1 MFIICV
7 FKDIRTET
15 TSCCENYYN
24 LQLGHIEK
32 SAEEMNSKS
41 NLLFHYIFFCLITF
55 NKFHLLILV
64 RTTQKAVAK
73 KSDDIA
79 NTVTE
84 KINSLKIHQEDLQS
98 KLEKSPKKRVRERKK
113 KVFLNMESHSETT
126 NDTNELLKKL
136 KELRMDGVKSKTVEQ
151 ASSSKNISTCL
162 SNVATSSRL
171 GDIKKQ
177 ELINNREE
185 IQRLNKSIQRK
196 ISQSIKPKL
205 AQIQEQ
211 LHSAKNVPT
220 IERIHRV
227 RSSSENPILD
237 IIVNEPLKDTQKR
250 KFVSE
255 SEQPISV
262 VSKPKST
269 YENIRKINSK
279 TTLSTGEEI
288 FRYSLDELYH
298 MQYLATMEKIP
309 LLQKYHIMS
318 SNVTSLD
325 SLLLKLLVATNEDE
339 KREIVLEAAAERKL
353 AKRTKNGGFVF
364 NCRKPVRYQQN
375 SSSVESRTPAQI
387 QLMNQFQTATQN
399 LNLSKTQT
407 ADIQVK
413 ERSLT
418 NDEIYK
424 QELIHLFNDVIKDG
438 VDKIKSTDEI
448 VEMLLASKQASI
460 IEGEVRVNNKNLQEC
475 YISQSKGKKD
485 VCISKLTSRKYAF
498 NGDVVKVLVKNSASK
513 SSESDL
519 KTALEDEL
527 ISMNDRSFGCV
538 LEILQKRHSRRVV
551 GCFAAFE
558 NFKKKRKHYT
568 FKSRDSKVPNIQVYS
583 TELSAKW
590 LEGTLKLEKMLFVAE
605 VTDWLNETPVGH
617 VVELIGEM
625 DMLKTENVAILS
637 QNNLDATP
645 FTQEIID
652 QLPKEPYT
660 IPAHEFTYRE
670 DLRKK
675 CIFSID
681 PETARDLDDAVSC
694 EVLPNGNLEV
704 GVHISDVS
712 FFIKEDSELDMLVKE
727 KATTIYLV
735 DNVYHM
741 IPVPLC
747 LLCSLL
753 PGSDKL
759 AYSIFWEMNEETAEV
774 LSTRFT
780 RSIVNSCAKLSY
792 DHAQMFIEN
801 PTNWTEKQEDF
812 PVIHNN
818 FTIDNIAHVTLK
830 LQKLAL
836 ILRNNRKEKGALK
849 IDQPKLA
856 FSFNKDSDAPTG
868 FFKYPMKDSN
878 RLIEEFM
885 LLSNISVAKFIFE
898 KFPLISL
905 LRNHNPPNSNGIQ
918 KLLQNFMKFG
928 VEMDMT
934 SSRTISESIE
944 KIVGSAPS
952 TGAMNAVINCLTSK
966 TMTRAK

>member
-1 MFIICV
+1 MLIICV
-7 FKDIRTET
+7 LANIGTKA

-24 LQLGHIEK
+24 LHLGHIEK
-32 SAEEMNSKS
+32 TAEEMSSKS
-41 NLLFHYIFFCLITF
+41 NLLFHYIASSPLI
-55 NKFHLLILV
+55 KFHLLILV
-64 RTTQKAVAK
+64 KSTQKAVAK

-84 KINSLKIHQEDLQS
+84 KINNSKINQEDLQS
-98 KLEKSPKKRVRERKK
+98 KVDKSPKKRVRERKK
-113 KVFLNMESHSETT
+113 KVLLNMDST
-126 NDTNELLKKL
+126 DDGNELVKKL
-136 KELRMDGVKSKTVEQ
+136 KEMKLATANKIEVPST
-151 ASSSKNISTCL
+151 SKNISCSPST
-162 SNVATSSRL
+162 VATSSRMTENL
-171 GDIKKQ
+171 KKQ

-205 AQIQEQ
+205 AQIHEQ
-211 LHSAKNVPT
+211 LLSAKNVPT
-220 IERIHRV
+220 IERIHRI
-227 RSSSENPILD
+227 RSSSEVDMIE
-237 IIVNEPLKDTQKR
+237 NEPLVDTQKR

-262 VSKPKST
+262 VNKPKST
-269 YENIRKINSK
+269 HDNIRKSISTPK
-279 TTLSTGEEI
+279 TTLPSGEEI
-288 FRYSLDELYH
+288 YRYSLDQLYH

-309 LLQKYHIMS
+309 ILQKYNIIS
-318 SNVTSLD
+318 SNVTTID
-325 SLLLKLLVATNEDE
+325 SLLLKLLVAKTDDE
-339 KREIVLEAAAERKL
+339 RREIVLDAAAERKL
-353 AKRTKNGGFVF
+353 AKRTKNGGFTF
-364 NCRKPVRYQQN
+364 NCKKPVRFQQTPLP
-375 SSSVESRTPAQI
+375 SQSEYRTPAQL
-387 QLMNQFQTATQN
+387 QLLNQFTTATQN
-399 LNLSKTQT
+399 LNLSKPY
-407 ADIQVK
+407 ADSQVK
-413 ERSLT
+413 ESPT
-418 NDEIYK
+418 TAASNDDVYK
-424 QELIHLFNDVIKDG
+424 QELIRLFDDVIKNSA
-438 VDKIKSTDEI
+438 DKLKSTDEFI
-448 VEMLLASKQASI
+448 EMLVESKLASV
-460 IEGEVRVNNKNLQEC
+460 IEGEVRVNNKNLQES

-485 VCISKLTSRKYAF
+485 ICIPKLILRKYAF
-498 NGDVVKVLVKNSASK
+498 NGDVVKVLVKNSVNE

-519 KTALEDEL
+519 KTTFENEM
-527 ISMNDRSFGCV
+527 ISMNDRSYGCV
-538 LEILQKRHSRRVV
+538 LEIVQKRHSRRVV
-551 GCFAAFE
+551 GSFTPFE
-558 NFKKKRKHYT
+558 NTKKKRKHYA
-568 FKSRDSKVPNIQVYS
+568 FRSRDSKVPNLQVYP

-590 LEGTLKLEKMLFVAE
+590 LDGSVKLDRMLFVAE
-605 VTDWLNETPVGH
+605 VTDWLLETPVGH
-617 VVELIGEM
+617 VVEMIGEM

-670 DLRKK
+670 DLRMK

-774 LSTRFT
+774 ISTRFT

-801 PTNWTEKQEDF
+801 PTDYTDKQEEF

-818 FTIDNIAHVTLK
+818 FTIDDIAKVTLK

-856 FSFNKDSDAPTG
+856 FSFNKDSDVPTG

-928 VEMDMT
+928 VEMDIT

-952 TGAMNAVINCLTSK
+952 TAAMNAVINCLTSK

>member
-1 MFIICV
+1 MLIICV
-7 FKDIRTET
+7 LANIRTEA

-24 LQLGHIEK
+24 LHLGHIEK
-32 SAEEMNSKS
+32 TAEEMSSKS

-64 RTTQKAVAK
+64 RSTQKAVAK

-84 KINSLKIHQEDLQS
+84 KINNLKLNQEEFQS
-98 KLEKSPKKRVRERKK
+98 KVDKNPKKRVRERKK
-113 KVFLNMESHSETT
+113 KVYLNMDST
-126 NDTNELLKKL
+126 DDGNELVKKL
-136 KELRMDGVKSKTVEQ
+136 KDMKLATAIKVDEPST
-151 ASSSKNISTCL
+151 SKNISCP
-162 SNVATSSRL
+162 SPNVATSSR
-171 GDIKKQ
+171 ISENMKKQ

-220 IERIHRV
+220 IERIHRI
-227 RSSSENPILD
+227 RSSSEVDMIE
-237 IIVNEPLKDTQKR
+237 NEPLMDTQKR

-262 VSKPKST
+262 VNKSKST
-269 YENIRKINSK
+269 PENIRKSISISK
-279 TTLSTGEEI
+279 TTLASGEEI
-288 FRYSLDELYH
+288 FRYSLDQLYH

-309 LLQKYHIMS
+309 LLQKYHIMAT
-318 SNVTSLD
+318 NVTSLD
-325 SLLLKLLVATNEDE
+325 SLLLKLLVAKTEDE
-339 KREIVLEAAAERKL
+339 KRDIVLDAAAERKL
-353 AKRTKNGGFVF
+353 AKKTKTGGFVF
-364 NCRKPVRYQQN
+364 NCRKPVKFQQTPLP
-375 SSSVESRTPAQI
+375 SSGESRTPAQL
-387 QLMNQFQTATQN
+387 QLLNQFSTATQN
-399 LNLSKTQT
+399 LNLSKSPS
-407 ADIQVK
+407 ADSQVK
-413 ERSLT
+413 ERLLT

-424 QELIHLFNDVIKDG
+424 QELVRLFDDVIKDSA
-438 VDKIKSTDEI
+438 DKLKSTDEFI
-448 VEMLLASKQASI
+448 EMLLASKLASV
-460 IEGEVRVNNKNLQEC
+460 IEGEVRVNNKNLQES

-485 VCISKLTSRKYAF
+485 ICITKLILRKYAF
-498 NGDVVKVLVKNSASK
+498 NGDVVKVLVKNSVNEST
-513 SSESDL
+513 ESDL
-519 KTALEDEL
+519 KTTLENEM
-527 ISMNDRSFGCV
+527 ISLNDRNYGCV
-538 LEILQKRHSRRVV
+538 MEILEKRHSRRVV
-551 GCFAAFE
+551 GSFTPFE
-558 NFKKKRKHYT
+558 NTKKKRKHYA
-568 FKSRDSKVPNIQVYS
+568 FKSRDSKVPNLQVYS

-590 LEGTLKLEKMLFVAE
+590 LNGTFKLDRMLFVAE
-605 VTDWLNETPVGH
+605 VTDWSNETPVGH

-759 AYSIFWEMNEETAEV
+759 AYSIFWEMHEETAEV
-774 LSTRFT
+774 ISTRFT

-801 PTNWTEKQEDF
+801 PTNWTDKQEEF
-812 PVIHNN
+812 PVIHND
-818 FTIDNIAHVTLK
+818 FTIDDIAHVTLK
-830 LQKLAL
+830 LQNLAL

-928 VEMDMT
+928 VEMDIT

-952 TGAMNAVINCLTSK
+952 TAAMNAVINCLTSK

>member
-1 MFIICV
+1 M
-7 FKDIRTET
+7 
-15 TSCCENYYN
+15 
-24 LQLGHIEK
+24 
-32 SAEEMNSKS
+32 
-41 NLLFHYIFFCLITF
+41 
-55 NKFHLLILV
+55 
-64 RTTQKAVAK
+64 
-73 KSDDIA
+73 
-79 NTVTE
+79 
-84 KINSLKIHQEDLQS
+84 
-98 KLEKSPKKRVRERKK
+98 EKSPKKRVREKKK
-113 KVFLNMESHSETT
+113 KVFPNMESHSESTG
-126 NDTNELLKKL
+126 DSNELLKKL
-136 KELRMDGVKSKTVEQ
+136 KDLRMGKVKPSEQ
-151 ASSSKNISTCL
+151 STSKNIL
-162 SNVATSSRL
+162 NAANNNAVATSSRMSEM
-171 GDIKKQ
+171 KKQ
-177 ELINNREE
+177 EMINNREE

-211 LHSAKNVPT
+211 LYSAKNVPT

-227 RSSSENPILD
+227 RSISENPVVD
-237 IIVNEPLKDTQKR
+237 VIVNEPLLDTQKR

-255 SEQPISV
+255 SEQPHPIV
-262 VSKPKST
+262 IKPKSSN
-269 YENIRKINSK
+269 ESNLKIHSIPK

-288 FRYSLDELYH
+288 FRYSIDELYR
-298 MQYLATMEKIP
+298 MQYLATMEKVP

-318 SNVTSLD
+318 TNVTTLD
-325 SLLLKLLVATNEDE
+325 SLLLKLLVAETDEE
-339 KREIVLEAAAERKL
+339 KREIVLEAASERKL
-353 AKRTKNGGFVF
+353 AKRTTNGGFVF
-364 NCRKPVRYQQN
+364 NCRKSVKFQQN
-375 SSSVESRTPAQI
+375 PLQPSLGEARTPAQL
-387 QLMNQFQTATQN
+387 QLINQFQTATQN
-399 LNLSKTQT
+399 TNFSKFRSQAADTQV
-407 ADIQVK
+407 Q
-413 ERSLT
+413 ERLLT
-418 NDEIYK
+418 NEEIYK
-424 QELIHLFNDVIKDG
+424 QELVLLFNDVIKDSA
-438 VDKIKSTDEI
+438 DKMKSTDEF
-448 VEMLLASKQASI
+448 VEMLLASKQAFI
-460 IEGEVRVNNKNLQEC
+460 IEGEVRVNNKNWQEC
-475 YISQSKGKKD
+475 YISQSKGRKD
-485 VCISKLTSRKYAF
+485 ICITKLTLRKYAF
-498 NGDVVKVLVKNSASK
+498 NGDLVKVLVKNSVNE
-513 SSESDL
+513 SSESSDI
-519 KTALEDEL
+519 KTSIDEMNSL
-527 ISMNDRSFGCV
+527 NDRNYGCV
-538 LEILQKRHSRRVV
+538 LEIIQKRHSRRVV
-551 GCFAAFE
+551 GSFAVFE
-558 NFKKKRKHYT
+558 NFKKKRKHHT

-583 TELSAKW
+583 TGASAKW
-590 LEGTLKLEKMLFVAE
+590 LEGSLKLEKMLFVAE
-605 VTDWLNETPVGH
+605 ITDWMNETPVGH

-660 IPAHEFTYRE
+660 IAAHEFTYR
-670 DLRKK
+670 DDFRKK

-694 EVLPNGNLEV
+694 EVLQNGNLEV

-712 FFIKEDSELDMLVKE
+712 FFIKENSELDMLVKE

-759 AYSIFWEMNEETAEV
+759 AFSIIWEINEETAEI

-792 DHAQMFIEN
+792 DHAQMIIEN
-801 PTNWTEKQEDF
+801 PTSWMDKQEEF
-812 PVIHNN
+812 PMIHNN
-818 FTIDNIAHVTLK
+818 FTINDIAHVTLK

-868 FFKYPMKDSN
+868 FFKYPMRDSN

-918 KLLQNFMKFG
+918 KLMQNFMKFG
-928 VEMDMT
+928 VEMDFT
-934 SSRTISESIE
+934 SSRSLSESIE
-944 KIVGSAPS
+944 KVVGSAPS
-952 TGAMNAVINCLTSK
+952 TAGMNAVINCLTSK